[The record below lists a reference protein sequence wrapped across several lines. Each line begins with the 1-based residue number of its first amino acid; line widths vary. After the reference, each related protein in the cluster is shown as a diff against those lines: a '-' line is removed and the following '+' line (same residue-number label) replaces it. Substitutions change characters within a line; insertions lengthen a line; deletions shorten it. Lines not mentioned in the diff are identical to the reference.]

1 MSLKANVRP
10 STDPESPKRKAPAW
24 VLLNQNRTGSSSFPS
39 HWCCGTTRFVQTVP
53 RRLFSLCCNFITYS
67 LDAHCIKRKKK
78 SMCGMRARGRC
89 WLHMH
94 SVRVDSTPQH
104 LLTPMLTRFK
114 AFVRIQHRGVFDLSL
129 SDANYMILDLVQPIS
144 QGEVWNCLS

>member
-1 MSLKANVRP
+1 
-10 STDPESPKRKAPAW
+10 
-24 VLLNQNRTGSSSFPS
+24 
-39 HWCCGTTRFVQTVP
+39 
-53 RRLFSLCCNFITYS
+53 
-67 LDAHCIKRKKK
+67 
-78 SMCGMRARGRC
+78 
-89 WLHMH
+89 MH

-144 QGEVWNCLS
+144 QGEV

>member
-1 MSLKANVRP
+1 M
-10 STDPESPKRKAPAW
+10 
-24 VLLNQNRTGSSSFPS
+24 
-39 HWCCGTTRFVQTVP
+39 
-53 RRLFSLCCNFITYS
+53 
-67 LDAHCIKRKKK
+67 
-78 SMCGMRARGRC
+78 
-89 WLHMH
+89 HMH

-144 QGEVWNCLS
+144 QGEV